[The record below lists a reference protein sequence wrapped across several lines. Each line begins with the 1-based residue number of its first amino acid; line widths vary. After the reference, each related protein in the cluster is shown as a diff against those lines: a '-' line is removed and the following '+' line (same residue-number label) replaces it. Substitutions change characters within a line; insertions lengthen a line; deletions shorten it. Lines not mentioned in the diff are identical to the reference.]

1 MKEKDI
7 SNYVLNAFLRKVNAF
22 GKENKT
28 DIFTIDELELIAEEV
43 ERTLKVKI
51 KKKKECK
58 MDYQTQQAA
67 KRGF

>member
-1 MKEKDI
+1 MLLVKK
-7 SNYVLNAFLRKVNAF
+7 
-22 GKENKT
+22 NKNRYFYNWWT
-28 DIFTIDELELIAEEV
+28 ELIPEEV

-51 KKKKECK
+51 KKRKECK